1 MTEKEIKKLNRR
13 ELIEILLYLRKE
25 LDETKAENDRL
36 KMLADERNGDFEKL
50 TKSVDKMSGQLNRLL
65 RLHTGENPDSEIQ
78 SGAESKKT
86 NNRRKKRRAQ
96 SGGKQE
102 NTTAWSGYFTERT

>member
-25 LDETKAENDRL
+25 LDETKAENERL
-36 KMLADERNGDFEKL
+36 TKLADERNSEFDKL
-50 TKSVDKMSGQLNRLL
+50 TKSVDKMSSQINRLL
-65 RLHTGENPDSEIQ
+65 KLQTGENPDSDNQTGTET
-78 SGAESKKT
+78 KRK

-102 NTTAWSGYFTERT
+102 NTTA